1 MKYSV
6 VVIYNKEKE
15 HTGHLYKHSKKGW
28 DVKWNDTR
36 DKERPPEKFL
46 TKDEAEEAGSEY
58 VAGNKDCCYVVA
70 ELK

>member
-36 DKERPPEKFL
+36 DNGRPPEKFN
-46 TKDEAEEAGSEY
+46 TKTDAEKAGNAY
-58 VAGNKDCCYVVA
+58 TAGNKDCCCVVVSI
-70 ELK
+70 K

>member
-15 HTGHLYKHSKKGW
+15 YTGHLYKCKEKGW
-28 DVKWNDTR
+28 DVKWNDANDTG
-36 DKERPPEKFL
+36 RPPEKFL
-46 TKDEAEEAGSEY
+46 TKPAAEKAGSEY
-58 VAGNKDCCYVVA
+58 VAGNKDCAFVIV